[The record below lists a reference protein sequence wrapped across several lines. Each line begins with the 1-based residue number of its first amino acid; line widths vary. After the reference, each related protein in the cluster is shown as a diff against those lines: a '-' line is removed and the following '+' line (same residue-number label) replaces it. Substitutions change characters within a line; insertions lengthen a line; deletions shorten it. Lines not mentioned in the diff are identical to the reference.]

1 MDESKAKYHHL
12 VPKTYMS
19 AWANESGTLQVEFL
33 DKPDVL
39 VPRNKENIAGITDYH
54 SIKAGMLICTEEDTK
69 KIFSP
74 VSEYIVMI
82 DGEIVSDT
90 MKLNQCYDNFDKWV
104 IKRKDGSLV
113 KKKEI
118 KREIEKIKVRDIE
131 ANWAQKY
138 ENKWNGVLLELESC
152 ILAAQT
158 ATITAIHK
166 EYLMKFFVAL
176 DWRSLQSN
184 QEFIQAFQLF
194 EKILSPYEVPK
205 DSQILPS
212 LKTYADYYK
221 HNLLLKYYRQYL
233 NDEGVIYINA
243 IKNMENT
250 NFHFLVA
257 DGQTRFFASDNPAFT
272 YLRNDYL
279 KMGIMPITPQILLT
293 QGHCTTDA
301 DKYYITHIS
310 EDKVKEYNQIIKDN
324 ASNFVIHPYV

>member
-1 MDESKAKYHHL
+1 
-12 VPKTYMS
+12 MS

-113 KKKEI
+113 KKKEL

-131 ANWAQKY
+131 AHWAQKY

-158 ATITAIHK
+158 ATRTAIHK

-212 LKTYADYYK
+212 LKT
-221 HNLLLKYYRQYL
+221 
-233 NDEGVIYINA
+233 
-243 IKNMENT
+243 
-250 NFHFLVA
+250 
-257 DGQTRFFASDNPAFT
+257 
-272 YLRNDYL
+272 
-279 KMGIMPITPQILLT
+279 
-293 QGHCTTDA
+293 
-301 DKYYITHIS
+301 
-310 EDKVKEYNQIIKDN
+310 
-324 ASNFVIHPYV
+324 